1 MVPAWLH
8 LLSIAALLLS
18 LICSLAIAIDV
29 TRHHQHMFIMNI
41 VWPVTAL
48 FGGLLALWGY
58 FKFGRLATHEATKA
72 AMERNEPPQ
81 SKMMTPFWAIVGKG
95 TTHCGSGC
103 AIGDICA
110 EWLAFAFPGI
120 AVALGW
126 QSVFTE
132 KMVAVW
138 VLDFV
143 LAFLIGI
150 VFQYMTIVPMRG
162 LSFGDGVV
170 AAVKA
175 DALSLTAWQIG
186 MYGFMALAQFYLFR
200 TIIGVTLAPNT
211 AEFWFMMQLAMVCG
225 FLTSWPVNV
234 WLIRRGWKEAM

>member
-1 MVPAWLH
+1 MMVPAWLH

-41 VWPVTAL
+41 VWPATAL

-72 AMERNEPPQ
+72 AMERNEPPP

-132 KMVAVW
+132 KMFAVW

-175 DALSLTAWQIG
+175 DAQTQTTRQNNKNNNKAQTQKKKNRILIG
-186 MYGFMALAQFYLFR
+186 
-200 TIIGVTLAPNT
+200 
-211 AEFWFMMQLAMVCG
+211 
-225 FLTSWPVNV
+225 
-234 WLIRRGWKEAM
+234 